1 MRSYK
6 HYLKTNKYVGPN
18 LVFCCWSAPRT
29 LQTAGMTDVW
39 TDGQTDII
47 KGLWASAVV
56 LNNEDLVQD
65 SMYCTVLYCTVLYC
79 TVLYCTLLY
88 CIVLYCI
95 VLYCI
100 VLYCT
105 VLYSTVYQ
113 QQQQQQ

>member
-6 HYLKTNKYVGPN
+6 QYLKTNKYVGPN